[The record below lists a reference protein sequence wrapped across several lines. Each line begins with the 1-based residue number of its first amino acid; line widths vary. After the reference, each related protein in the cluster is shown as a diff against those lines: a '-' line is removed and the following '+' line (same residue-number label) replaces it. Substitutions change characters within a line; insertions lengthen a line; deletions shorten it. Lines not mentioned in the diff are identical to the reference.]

1 MKDNIIPNWITYGIL
16 LITAFLFVFLFSCTT
31 SPFYERYPFW
41 FHDDSGIFQEMGVCL
56 LQGGTPYVD
65 LFDHKGPILWF
76 IEAFGIWISPQWGL
90 MVLQIIALLC
100 SMILWYRSALLLTEK
115 QILSIITTFAGLFFL
130 LAFYERGNL
139 CEEWSLPFIS
149 LPIYLFLK
157 RWKTEP
163 HSNQPIYN
171 QTDALIIGLCVGI
184 IAMIRL
190 NNTAPLIGFAL
201 WHFIR
206 CIQQK
211 EYRKIWTDIALIIA
225 GMAIIFI
232 ACSAFYLIKA
242 GWSGVY
248 EMIYGTFIFNFMY
261 INGMEARYDIIT
273 KLQFY
278 IPPLGFPIIH
288 IISQI
293 NNKKTTSINIPL
305 IISYIVTLITLRGFC
320 YGHYSIICVPLFI
333 LSICYFFDSS
343 YSPLKSKIVSYI
355 ILCCIIIECIRISIG
370 PLDLLIYRF
379 TKEPPHVERHE
390 GFHRFVSSLSEEE
403 QQSIYNAG
411 LNHLGAG
418 LFADENIYQ
427 CNRIIYSTHVKLSN
441 HLREYEATHGIKDLQ
456 PIWVLTQSPR
466 PVANDEY
473 LSTHY
478 TLTDSIP
485 GGEFDP
491 IWCWK
496 KNEHKSLESNE

>member
-100 SMILWYRSALLLTEK
+100 SMIIWYKSALSLTNR
-115 QILSIITTFAGLFFL
+115 QLPSIIITVLGLFFL

-139 CEEWSLPFIS
+139 SEEWSLLFIS
-149 LPIYLFLK
+149 LPIYLYFK
-157 RWKTEP
+157 RWKDLNDNKSP
-163 HSNQPIYN
+163 VFNHFDSI
-171 QTDALIIGLCVGI
+171 IIGLCVGI
-184 IAMIRL
+184 LAMIRL
-190 NNTAPLIGFAL
+190 NNTAPIIGFVL
-201 WHFIR
+201 WHFVR

-211 EYRKIWTDIALIIA
+211 DYKRLWTDILLICCGI
-225 GMAIIFI
+225 ILIFI
-232 ACSAFYLIKA
+232 CCALFYLIKA
-242 GWSGVY
+242 GRSGVY
-248 EMIYGTFIFNFMY
+248 EMIYGTFAFNFLY
-261 INGMEARYDIIT
+261 INSVGIRYDFIT

-278 IPPLGFPIIH
+278 IPPVGFLIIN

-293 NNKKTTSINIPL
+293 KNKQLQNVNVPI
-305 IISYIVTLITLRGFC
+305 IISYIATLFAIGRFC
-320 YGHYSIICVPLFI
+320 YGHYLIICVPLFI
-333 LSICYFFDSS
+333 LSTCFILDSS
-343 YSPLKSKIVSYI
+343 LKTKVLTYI
-355 ILCCIIIECIRISIG
+355 ILFCIILECGRVCIG
-370 PLDLLIYRF
+370 PLDLLLYRF
-379 TKEPPHVERHE
+379 TKEPPHTERHE
-390 GFHRFVSSLSEEE
+390 GFHRFVSSLPEEE
-403 QQSIYNAG
+403 RQSIYNAG
-411 LNHLGAG
+411 LNHMGSG

-427 CNRIIYSTHVKLSN
+427 CNRIIFRG
-441 HLREYEATHGIKDLQ
+441 HLNVSSRLRKYEETHGIKDLQ
-456 PIWVLTQSPR
+456 PTWILTQSPR
-466 PVANDEY
+466 PEAADEY
-473 LSTHY
+473 MATHY

-485 GGEFDP
+485 GCEFDP

-496 KNEHKSLESNE
+496 RCK